1 MSLNFYSVINCLTI
15 RIVYALHSLGILGIF
30 LFRILSFL
38 VSSHHAF
45 DAHFCIRIRQLVLMD
60 FLILVFLPVRG
71 ILGIELNCLIQYSLT
86 IAFLEFSTFPSRFF
100 FSKLSIF
107 RLLTCYW
114 NNSKGDF
121 QIFYSFY
128 PLLLYFSF
136 YCFRIHILY
145 ANWWTCWRWYGGNRS
160 TRNGREFD

>member
-15 RIVYALHSLGILGIF
+15 RIVYARHSLGILGIF

-71 ILGIELNCLIQYSLT
+71 ILGIELNCLIGYSALT
-86 IAFLEFSTFPSRFF
+86 IALLLFSTFPSRYF

-107 RLLTCYW
+107 RLLICY
-114 NNSKGDF
+114 
-121 QIFYSFY
+121 
-128 PLLLYFSF
+128 
-136 YCFRIHILY
+136 
-145 ANWWTCWRWYGGNRS
+145 
-160 TRNGREFD
+160 